1 MEKEGEA
8 MLCMGLLHLR
18 RVLCMLVLI
27 GEGGGLEVEVVGSEP
42 EESLRNVEST
52 NTNVHL

>member
-1 MEKEGEA
+1 
-8 MLCMGLLHLR
+8 MGLLHLR